1 MAETNT
7 MNRPQILDSEDV
19 ISVADSDKIVAI
31 INHKTFTVQEL
42 LGAFFSKWLNNDVG
56 KKWLFE
62 GTECQ
67 YLAPGKLW
75 KKGKIK
81 ISLEFIPDEAESPL
95 DEIRR
100 EMNDRQT

>member
-1 MAETNT
+1 MVEDNI
-7 MNRPQILDSEDV
+7 MDKRKILNSEDV
-19 ISVADSDKIVAI
+19 ISVNDSDKINTV

-42 LGAFFSKWLNNDVG
+42 LGALFLKWFNSDVG

-81 ISLEFIPDEAESPL
+81 ISLEFIPDEVESPL

>member
-1 MAETNT
+1 MDKRQLLN
-7 MNRPQILDSEDV
+7 PEDV
-19 ISVADSDKIVAI
+19 VSVTDSDKIC

-42 LGAFFSKWLNNDVG
+42 LGAFLTKWFNSDIG
-56 KKWLFE
+56 KRWLFE

-100 EMNDRQT
+100 EMTENQS

>member
-1 MAETNT
+1 MVEDNI
-7 MNRPQILDSEDV
+7 MDKRQILNSEDV

-62 GTECQ
+62 GAECQ

-81 ISLEFIPDEAESPL
+81 ISLEFIPDEVESPL

-100 EMNDRQT
+100 EMTDSQT

>member
-1 MAETNT
+1 MAEYDT
-7 MNRPQILDSEDV
+7 MDKRQLLNSEDV
-19 ISVADSDKIVAI
+19 ISVASSDIIATV

-42 LGAFFSKWLNNDVG
+42 LNAFCLKWLNSDIG
-56 KKWLFE
+56 KRWLFE

-75 KKGKIK
+75 KKGKVK
-81 ISLEFIPDEAESPL
+81 ISLEFIPDEVESPL

-100 EMNDRQT
+100 EMIDNQP

>member
-1 MAETNT
+1 MEKRQLLN
-7 MNRPQILDSEDV
+7 NEDV
-19 ISVADSDKIVAI
+19 ISVADSDKIF
-31 INHKTFTVQEL
+31 INHKTFTLQEL
-42 LGAFFSKWLNNDVG
+42 LTALFSKWFNNDLG
-56 KKWLFE
+56 KRWLFE

-81 ISLEFIPDEAESPL
+81 ISLEFIPDEVESPL

-100 EMNDRQT
+100 EMTDNQS